1 MTEYK
6 YDPYLGPQGFL
17 GASRQCSDADLDAAF
32 TLFFLKKGCKIK
44 MMCFY
49 SPFLKGHKKDT
60 KRMTCSK
67 KVPVGNALVGIG
79 GDRWGPVEAGGD
91 WWASTASTILC

>member
-32 TLFFLKKGCKIK
+32 TLFFLKK
-44 MMCFY
+44 
-49 SPFLKGHKKDT
+49 DA
-60 KRMTCSK
+60 R
-67 KVPVGNALVGIG
+67 
-79 GDRWGPVEAGGD
+79 
-91 WWASTASTILC
+91 